1 MNERDLFTI
10 LGGLKLDSL
19 GRFAGYLGGAFV
31 GIGFCASF
39 LGLADFGAGADSAV
53 GMMASAVKSLSR
65 LMLPIK
71 ASKPRFVPS
80 PRFFVMPIYTSV
92 TENSRVFY
100 HK

>member
-1 MNERDLFTI
+1 MSVTCSPSWAGSDWAVLADLLVTWAV
-10 LGGLKLDSL
+10 LLSAL
-19 GRFAGYLGGAFV
+19 AFMPV
-31 GIGFCASF
+31 F
-39 LGLADFGAGADSAV
+39 LGLADLGAGADSAV

-65 LMLPIK
+65 LILPIK